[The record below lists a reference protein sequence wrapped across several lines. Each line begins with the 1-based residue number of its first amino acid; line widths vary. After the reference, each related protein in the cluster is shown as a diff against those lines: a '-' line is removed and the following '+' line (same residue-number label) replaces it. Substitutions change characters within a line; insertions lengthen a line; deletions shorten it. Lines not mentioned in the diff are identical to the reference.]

1 MYSRVSHY
9 VNEIPF
15 NIIVGLPFSPLLLPF
30 IVTTCPDIWR
40 SLTLNS
46 RYASPVK
53 KKGNAEESEA
63 CVDRASTFL
72 KEDLP
77 KKAISPLEKKI
88 IWISKVGKK
97 TLLIKVIHNP
107 SLPKIIEP
115 VSIQTLLDP
124 DPHPLSRN
132 YIVFQRYPRTTTTTP
147 LSRERRLV
155 QACYQRLWRLEHP
168 QPRASSPSYNLLV
181 NFASLL
187 EGYVRWDKKYLERE
201 RERLDYSS
209 SGRAYQAPSSPYAR
223 VTDILCR
230 CAQPASQTVRTW
242 SLAAASAATAQ
253 RERETPLAV

>member
-1 MYSRVSHY
+1 MSHY

-132 YIVFQRYPRTTTTTP
+132 YIVFPRYPRTTTTTP

-201 RERLDYSS
+201 RERETRLFQLRKGLPGPLLPLRSCYRHSLSLCATSIADSTYLEPSS
-209 SGRAYQAPSSPYAR
+209 SISSNG
-223 VTDILCR
+223 TE
-230 CAQPASQTVRTW
+230 
-242 SLAAASAATAQ
+242 
-253 RERETPLAV
+253 RERDPLGCVGG

>member
-1 MYSRVSHY
+1 MRRSCVD
-9 VNEIPF
+9 
-15 NIIVGLPFSPLLLPF
+15 LPERRPSQKSYFSPGKENYLDIESWKKKSSHQSNPLSILPS
-30 IVTTCPDIWR
+30 PKSSNQYR
-40 SLTLNS
+40 SKHSSILTLIH
-46 RYASPVK
+46 
-53 KKGNAEESEA
+53 
-63 CVDRASTFL
+63 FL
-72 KEDLP
+72 
-77 KKAISPLEKKI
+77 AITSSSKDILERRR
-88 IWISKVGKK
+88 
-97 TLLIKVIHNP
+97 P
-107 SLPKIIEP
+107 
-115 VSIQTLLDP
+115 
-124 DPHPLSRN
+124 
-132 YIVFQRYPRTTTTTP
+132 P
-147 LSRERRLV
+147 LSRERPRLV